1 MDSNGRQIFI
11 DDHKIIDES
20 IGMVTCTV
28 GSVAFY
34 LNFAHFPHT
43 LAVSQLNAAIKCRA
57 QIHLNDNVGTQVSV
71 VCLASAHSTSS
82 IAETTHEHSL
92 LLCVTLIGIS
102 AVIAG
107 LNRR

>member
-43 LAVSQLNAAIKCRA
+43 LASQPVSQLNAAVKCRA
-57 QIHLNDNVGTQVSV
+57 RIHLNVGTQVSV
-71 VCLASAHSTSS
+71 VCWSRTLDISS
-82 IAETTHEHSL
+82 IAETTHEQSP
-92 LLCVTLIGIS
+92 LLCVTLIGI
-102 AVIAG
+102 
-107 LNRR
+107 LQ